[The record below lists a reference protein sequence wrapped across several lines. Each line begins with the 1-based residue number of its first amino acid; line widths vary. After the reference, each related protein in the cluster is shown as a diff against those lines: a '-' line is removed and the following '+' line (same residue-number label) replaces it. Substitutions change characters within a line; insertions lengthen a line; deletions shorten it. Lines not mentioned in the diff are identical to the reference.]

1 MVREEPALIKPTAQR
16 SVMNS
21 AKATKNASFSVGE
34 DYRILE
40 GKENV
45 VLRSKNQII
54 LQMYLELS
62 LVLDHVVVALFISHR
77 NVKLLKF

>member
-1 MVREEPALIKPTAQR
+1 MVREEPALIKPTAQK

-34 DYRILE
+34 DYRMLE

-45 VLRSKNQII
+45 VSRSKNQII
-54 LQMYLELS
+54 LQMYLGLS
-62 LVLDHVVVALFISHR
+62 RVLDHVVITLFIIYS
-77 NVKLLKF
+77 

>member
-1 MVREEPALIKPTAQR
+1 MVKEDVASIKPTAQR

-62 LVLDHVVVALFISHR
+62 LVLDHVVVALFII
-77 NVKLLKF
+77 N

>member
-1 MVREEPALIKPTAQR
+1 MVREDVAAIKPTVQR

-34 DYRILE
+34 DYRMLE

-45 VLRSKNQII
+45 VSRSKNQII
-54 LQMYLELS
+54 LQMYLERLRA
-62 LVLDHVVVALFISHR
+62 LNHVVVTLFIIY
-77 NVKLLKF
+77 

>member
-1 MVREEPALIKPTAQR
+1 MVKEDVASIKPTAQR

-21 AKATKNASFSVGE
+21 VKAIKNASFSVGE

-45 VLRSKNQII
+45 VSRSKNQII

-62 LVLDHVVVALFISHR
+62 LVLDHVVVALFIIY
-77 NVKLLKF
+77 

>member
-16 SVMNS
+16 SAMNS

-45 VLRSKNQII
+45 VSRSKNQII
-54 LQMYLELS
+54 LQMYLGLS
-62 LVLDHVVVALFISHR
+62 WVLDHVVVALFIIY
-77 NVKLLKF
+77 